1 MSIKVMS
8 RCWDTPCGS
17 HTKKLVLLALADNA
31 NDGGECF
38 PSMETIARKCDLSEQ
53 AVRNWIK
60 EMEEEKWLVVD
71 RSHKLKR
78 SNIYTLTPPTPLT
91 PNAVDPQQGL
101 PQPPTPLT
109 LTPNAVDPNRQGTV
123 KEPSKGNGEL
133 PTEAIFWNKTCR
145 ALPHVLNCGSSR
157 MRHLKTRRS
166 DPFWVANFEAAVL
179 KATDSDFCNG
189 KNDRGWRATFDWLI
203 GQSDVVAKIMEGKYD
218 NRVTSQ
224 SGNGD
229 SHGFGFCQL

>member
-78 SNIYTLTPPTPLT
+78 SNIYALTPPTPLT

-101 PQPPTPLT
+101 PRPPTPLT
-109 LTPNAVDPNRQGTV
+109 PTPNAVDPNRQGTV
-123 KEPSKGNGEL
+123 KEPSL
-133 PTEAIFWNKTCR
+133 SQIQVQAEALWKAYPRKAGKKPGLKAIIKSLKSNK
-145 ALPHVLNCGSSR
+145 
-157 MRHLKTRRS
+157 
-166 DPFWVANFEAAVL
+166 FEDLL
-179 KATDSDFCNG
+179 KATHKFCAMWEG
-189 KNDRGWRATFDWLI
+189 EPDKTFCPHAATWFNQERFNEDPTEWTRPH
-203 GQSDVVAKIMEGKYD
+203 Q
-218 NRVTSQ
+218 
-224 SGNGD
+224 GNGNGSRSFPVPRND
-229 SHGFGFCQL
+229 YEREVPPDERY

>member
-78 SNIYTLTPPTPLT
+78 SNIYALTPPTPLT

-101 PQPPTPLT
+101 PRPPTPLT
-109 LTPNAVDPNRQGTV
+109 PTPNAVDPNRQGTV
-123 KEPSKGNGEL
+123 KEPSL
-133 PTEAIFWNKTCR
+133 SQIQVQAEALWKAYPRKAGKKPGLKAIIKSLKSNK
-145 ALPHVLNCGSSR
+145 
-157 MRHLKTRRS
+157 
-166 DPFWVANFEAAVL
+166 FEDLL
-179 KATDSDFCNG
+179 KATHKFCAMWEG
-189 KNDRGWRATFDWLI
+189 EPDKTFCPHAATWFNQERFNEDPTEWTRPH
-203 GQSDVVAKIMEGKYD
+203 Q
-218 NRVTSQ
+218 
-224 SGNGD
+224 GNGNGSRSFPVPRND
-229 SHGFGFCQL
+229 YEREVPPDQRY

>member
-60 EMEEEKWLVVD
+60 EMEDDNWLSVD

-78 SNIYTLTPPTPLT
+78 SNIYTIRPPTPLT
-91 PNAVDPQQGL
+91 PNAVDPQPRL
-101 PQPPTPLT
+101 PRPPTPLT
-109 LTPNAVDPNRQGTV
+109 PTPNAVDPNRQGTV
-123 KEPSKGNGEL
+123 KEPSLSSASQEAEAIWQAYPRKAGKKPGLKAIARCLKETPFQELIRATHKFCALWEGESDKTFCPHAATWFNQERFKEDPSEWTRPHSNGERETK
-133 PTEAIFWNKTCR
+133 PR
-145 ALPHVLNCGSSR
+145 
-157 MRHLKTRRS
+157 
-166 DPFWVANFEAAVL
+166 
-179 KATDSDFCNG
+179 
-189 KNDRGWRATFDWLI
+189 NDYEREVPPDER
-203 GQSDVVAKIMEGKYD
+203 Y
-218 NRVTSQ
+218 
-224 SGNGD
+224 
-229 SHGFGFCQL
+229 